1 MILQVLNPDNYTL
14 TIYAVPLLLVGGSI
28 AALGLF
34 VMIREHGSYLG
45 LTFLFLAL
53 CISTWLLAYGADY
66 ASIDQ
71 TQALW
76 WIRAAQAG
84 VVFIPAG
91 IIALTLAIIQRRQQ
105 FRIVLRA
112 GLLLSFL
119 FACGVYTGD
128 EYISGLYH
136 YSWGYYPRYGPFA
149 VFAMAY
155 LVCMMVFSLRLFWKE
170 YRRSTT
176 ELHKKRLRAMIL
188 TFGSGYLGA
197 IDILPALGIP
207 LYAFGYI
214 PVSIFVVSMAYIIL
228 RYRLVDITPELVTK
242 QVLETMQGAV
252 IVVDLE
258 GRIRVINRT
267 AQEMLGYQKTEL
279 IDSDLVL
286 ILPVLAEFKATV
298 DAGERAVSH
307 EMTWYGR
314 NGRRFDVS
322 VSASPAMD
330 DRDRSFVGT
339 VYIAHDI
346 TERKQAEERLR
357 ESLSLKRATLESTAD
372 GILVVNSQGKVVDF
386 NNKFTELWGIPP
398 DLMEQ
403 KDDDR
408 LLQHVLSQLKN
419 PESFVNKVRELY
431 DHPYAEDFDEVQ
443 FKDGRIFE
451 RYSIPHR
458 LEGKSVGRV
467 WSFRSV
473 SERKQAEEQL
483 KNYSEELQDSNAEL
497 KSFIYSA
504 AHDLRQPLVNIK
516 GFTDEIV
523 RSLQDIQAIVDRN
536 AEYLPGYARKRLA
549 ALFEDD
555 IQAAAGFV
563 GSSVER
569 MASIIDA
576 LLKLS
581 QIGYRELRPETI
593 SMKDLVASSIRGLAC
608 QTREKNAAVIVN
620 SLPDVT
626 ADRTALNQIM
636 GNLLDNAVKYL
647 DSGRPGRIEISG
659 ERTPTG
665 VIYRVRDNGRG
676 ISRDDL
682 PKLFNIF
689 RRLGQL
695 DVPGEGVGLAFVR
708 ALVRLHGGRIWCDSE
723 EGVGSTFSFVIP
735 RDHHSYGPL
744 QEKTG

>member
-14 TIYAVPLLLVGGSI
+14 TIYAVPLLLVGSSI

-34 VMIREHGSYLG
+34 VMIRERGSHLG

-66 ASIDQ
+66 ASIDRS
-71 TQALW
+71 QALW
-76 WIRAAQAG
+76 WIRASQVG

-91 IIALTLAIIQRRQQ
+91 IIAVTLAIVQRRQQ

-119 FACGVYTGD
+119 LACGVYASD
-128 EYISGLYH
+128 AHIAGLYH
-136 YSWGYYPRYGPFA
+136 YPWGYYARYGPLAF
-149 VFAMAY
+149 FAMAY
-155 LVCMMVFSLRLFWKE
+155 LVCMMVFSLGLFWKE
-170 YRRSTT
+170 YRLSTT

-188 TFGSGYLGA
+188 AFGCGYLGA
-197 IDILPALGIP
+197 IDIVPALGIP

-214 PVSIFVVSMAYIIL
+214 PIFIFVVSMAYVIL
-228 RYRLVDITPELVTK
+228 RYRLTDITPELAAK
-242 QVLETMQGAV
+242 QILETMQGAV

-258 GRIRVINRT
+258 GKIRVINRT
-267 AQEMLGYQKTEL
+267 AQEMLGYQKSEL
-279 IDSDLVL
+279 IDSDLVF

-298 DAGERAVSH
+298 RTGARTVSH
-307 EMTWYGR
+307 EMTWHGR
-314 NGRRFDVS
+314 NEKRFDVS
-322 VSASPAMD
+322 VSASPVMD
-330 DRDRSFVGT
+330 DRDSSCVGT
-339 VYIAHDI
+339 VYVAHDI
-346 TERKQAEERLR
+346 TERKQAEERLT
-357 ESLSLKRATLESTAD
+357 EALSLKRATLESTAD
-372 GILVVNSQGKVVDF
+372 GILVVNGQGKVVDF
-386 NNKFTELWGIPP
+386 NNKFMELWGIPP
-398 DLMEQ
+398 DLMKQ
-403 KDDDR
+403 KDDER
-408 LLQHVLSQLKN
+408 LLQYVLSQLRN
-419 PESFVNKVRELY
+419 PEAFVNKVKELY
-431 DHPYAEDFDEVQ
+431 NSPDAEGFDEVQ

-467 WSFRSV
+467 WSFRDV
-473 SERKQAEEQL
+473 SGRKQAEEQL
-483 KNYSEELQDSNAEL
+483 KNYSAELRDSNAEL

-523 RSLQDIQAIVDRN
+523 RSLQDIQAIVGRN
-536 AEYLPGYARKRLA
+536 AEGLPDNARKRLTA
-549 ALFEDD
+549 IFEDD
-555 IQAAAGFV
+555 IQTAAGFV

-581 QIGYRELRPETI
+581 QVGYRELRPEPI
-593 SMKDLVASSIRGLAC
+593 SMEALVQSALRGLAH
-608 QTREKNAAVIVN
+608 QIREKNVAVIVEH
-620 SLPDVT
+620 LPDVT
-626 ADRTALNQIM
+626 ADRTTLDQIM

-647 DSGRPGRIEISG
+647 DSGRPGRIEICG
-659 ERTPTG
+659 ERTSTG

-695 DVPGEGVGLAFVR
+695 DVPGEGMGLAFAR
-708 ALVRLHGGRIWCDSE
+708 ALVRLHGGRIWCESE
-723 EGVGSTFSFVIP
+723 EGEGSTFSFAIP
-735 RDHHSYGPL
+735 LDHRSPRQL
-744 QEKTG
+744 QEKL